1 MCLCCVLAPSVGL
14 GPRRERGA
22 CERVISIHA
31 KERRREGVM
40 PPSVASPAVASPAVV
55 PPLELASDVSGS
67 ELAAA

>member
-22 CERVISIHA
+22 RERVMSVHG
-31 KERRREGVM
+31 EEGGREGVM
-40 PPSVASPAVASPAVV
+40 PLSVVSPAVV
-55 PPLELASDVSGS
+55 SPLESASDVPGS